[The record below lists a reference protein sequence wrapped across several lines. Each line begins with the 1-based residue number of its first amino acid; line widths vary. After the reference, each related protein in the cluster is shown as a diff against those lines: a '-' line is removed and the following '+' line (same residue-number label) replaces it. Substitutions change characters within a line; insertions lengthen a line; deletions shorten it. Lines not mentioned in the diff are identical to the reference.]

1 MDVSPQ
7 VTKGSPRFRI
17 ERSPV
22 GYRVV
27 GDGFLD
33 WEPTL
38 GEAASWREAM
48 ESPGWRRNR
57 LPPIPGGGRGVPPGE
72 AIVYGPVR
80 SRRLGRS
87 LGVRLTPPGAHVCS
101 FDCVYCEL
109 RGGTRRNGW
118 PSVDAIEAALADRLP
133 QLGRIDAITI
143 SGDGEPTLHPDFP
156 AVAEAVLQ
164 AAAAHRPGVPVGIL
178 TNGSRAVRPEVR
190 RALDRLD
197 ECIVMVDAAAER
209 IDRPAGDCPLGA
221 IVYGI
226 SLLRRVTVQACF
238 VDGWVSNVD
247 RAAVRQWVELVRELR
262 PRKVQ
267 ITTIDRPA
275 WKCDARPV
283 PREQLEEIACLLRDR
298 TGVEASVFA

>member
-1 MDVSPQ
+1 MGVPQQ
-7 VTKGSPRFRI
+7 VTGGAPRYRI

-48 ESPGWRRNR
+48 ESPGWRRDR
-57 LPPIPGGGRGVPPGE
+57 MPPIPGGGRAVPPGE
-72 AIVYGPVR
+72 TLVYGPVR

-87 LGVRLTPPGAHVCS
+87 LGVRLTPPGARVCT

-109 RGGTRRNGW
+109 GGETRRKGW
-118 PSVDAIEAALADRLP
+118 PGVAAIEAALADRLS
-133 QLGRIDAITI
+133 QVGRIDAITI

-156 AVAEAVLQ
+156 AAVDAVLGV
-164 AAAAHRPGVPVGIL
+164 AAAQRPWVPVGIL
-178 TNGSRAVRPEVR
+178 TNGSRAVRPVVR

-197 ECIVMVDAAAER
+197 ECIVMLDAAAER
-209 IDRPAGDCPLGA
+209 IDRPAGDCPLGS
-221 IVYGI
+221 IVYAI
-226 SLLRRVTVQACF
+226 SLLRAVTVQACF
-238 VDGWVSNVD
+238 VDGLVSNVD
-247 RAAVRQWVELVRELR
+247 RTAVRQWVELVRELR
-262 PRKVQ
+262 PGKVQ

-275 WKCDARPV
+275 WKCDVRPV

-298 TGVEASVFA
+298 SGVEAAVFA